1 MNDSVNAVLAEVMA
15 TPPAGPLPVDAV
27 VFHPPRSLDKAEQM
41 VKEKETPTPAIDM
54 VSMFSAALTEIIN
67 KAVDKRVNQIME
79 NVAVA
84 KLMDSKLEER
94 ITEIVQ
100 FRISEH
106 VQDEPHQDV
115 DDAIHDALSEMDID
129 DAVERSFRNNVNWED
144 MVDERVRE
152 QVEELVPSDDELH
165 DKVRMVLN
173 DVTFTV
179 SVD

>member
-1 MNDSVNAVLAEVMA
+1 MSENQTANENLKSVPLTPSGMHTLALLMEA
-15 TPPAGPLPVDAV
+15 FENT
-27 VFHPPRSLDKAEQM
+27 
-41 VKEKETPTPAIDM
+41 
-54 VSMFSAALTEIIN
+54 LT
-67 KAVDKRVNQIME
+67 AMVDKRVNQIME

-84 KLMDSKLEER
+84 KLMDSKLEDR

-115 DDAIHDALSEMDID
+115 DDAIHDALSELDID
-129 DAVERSFRNNVNWED
+129 DKVESVFLHHVNWED

-165 DKVRMVLN
+165 DKIRVVLN